1 MLRSPSRSRL
11 TPEDMETALELDKD
25 VTFYGPAGSVEVTLT
40 PEERAE
46 IIKRYTGE
54 APDTP

>member
-1 MLRSPSRSRL
+1 MLY
-11 TPEDMETALELDKD
+11 AKD
-25 VTFYGPAGSVEVTLT
+25 VTFYGPAGPVEVTLT

-46 IIKRYTGE
+46 IIERYTGE